1 MKHKRQSNN
10 SEVNRFDRILREK
23 DVFAIAF
30 GAMIGWGWVVLVG
43 SWVNGAGSLGA
54 MIAFLIAAC
63 MIIFEG
69 LIYSELISA
78 MPLTGG
84 EQQFSMRAMGKNGSF
99 ICTWGLIL
107 SYVGVAAFEACAL
120 PSVLQYIFPDIMQGY
135 MYTIAGFDVYAS
147 WVAIGSISA
156 LILTLINIRGV
167 GTAAKLQNWLTYI
180 IAAIGVT
187 LIALSAVKG
196 DMNNMEPLFENGYKG
211 VLTVTV
217 MTPFM
222 FLGFDVI
229 PQAAEEIKVPLKKIG
244 RVMIFS
250 IAMAAIWYV
259 AIIFAVS
266 MAMNADEMLSAQLVT
281 ADAMKK
287 LCNNQ
292 KLAADVVIIG
302 GVAGILSSW
311 NSFFIGGSRAIFAL
325 SEIKLIPE
333 AFSKLHKKYKTP
345 YVSIIFVGVLS
356 MIAPFFGKQM
366 LTWLTNVGSFGA
378 VLAYFFVALSF
389 ILLRKNEPEMKRPYR
404 VRFPRLVGTM
414 AFILTACML
423 VLYIPGLPSGFS
435 KEELIIA
442 VAWTLLGVLCYVFS
456 ISSWKKKGYSDEVL
470 FGDIPY
476 YKRKKK

>member
-1 MKHKRQSNN
+1 MKHGKQSNSN
-10 SEVNRFDRILREK
+10 ESKRFDKILREK

-43 SWVNGAGSLGA
+43 AWVNSAGSLGA
-54 MIAFLIAAC
+54 MIAFLAAAF
-63 MIIFEG
+63 MIVFEG
-69 LIYSELISA
+69 LIYSELTSA

-99 ICTWGLIL
+99 VCTWGLIL
-107 SYVGVAAFEACAL
+107 SYIGVAAFEACAL

-167 GTAAKLQNWLTYI
+167 GMAAKLQNWLTYI
-180 IAAIGVT
+180 IAAIGIA
-187 LIALSAVKG
+187 LIALSAVRG
-196 DMNNMEPLFENGYKG
+196 DVNNMQPLFEDGYKG
-211 VLTVTV
+211 VLSVTV

-229 PQAAEEIKVPLKKIG
+229 PQAAEEIKIPLKKIG
-244 RVMIFS
+244 RVMILS
-250 IAMAAIWYV
+250 IVMAAVWYV

-266 MAMNADEMLSAQLVT
+266 MAMNADEMLSAELVT

-325 SEIKLIPE
+325 SETKLIPE
-333 AFSKLHKKYKTP
+333 VFSKLHKKYKTP
-345 YVSIIFVGVLS
+345 YVSVIFVGVLS
-356 MIAPFFGKQM
+356 MIAPFFGQQM
-366 LTWLTNVGSFGA
+366 LTWLTDVGSFGA
-378 VLAYFFVALSF
+378 VLAYFFVAVSF
-389 ILLRKNEPEMKRPYR
+389 VLLRKNEPEMERPYK
-404 VRFPRLVGTM
+404 VRFPKLVGTM
-414 AFILTACML
+414 AIILTSSML
-423 VLYIPGLPSGFS
+423 ILYIPGLPSGFS

-442 VAWTLLGVLCYVFS
+442 LAWILLGVLCYVFS
-456 ISSWKKKGYSDEVL
+456 VSSWKKKGYSDEVL

-476 YKRKKK
+476 YKRKK